1 MIVVMEGHLKIAEG
15 LVDLMENKFQF
26 GNLKFGLD
34 PLISAVPVFGDIL
47 SALVSFY
54 LVWIGYRMGIPEKEV
69 NKMVRNI
76 LIDVVLG
83 ITPFI
88 GDIADIFYK
97 ANSKNLKIL
106 KKYQYAVHPKVR
118 VIS

>member
-1 MIVVMEGHLKIAEG
+1 MIVTMEGHIKIAEG
-15 LVDLMENKFQF
+15 LVDLMENKFQL
-26 GNLKFGLD
+26 GGLKFGLD
-34 PLISAVPVFGDIL
+34 PVISAIPVFGDIMA
-47 SALVSFY
+47 ALISFY

-83 ITPFI
+83 VTPFL
-88 GDIADIFYK
+88 GDIADIFFK

-106 KKYQYAVHPKVR
+106 KKYQYNVNPRVR
-118 VIS
+118 IIA